1 VTGQACSEAGTA
13 ATTGETTEAT
23 GAMTGETTEA
33 TGAMT
38 DKTTEATGAMTDKTG
53 VVAGPG
59 CSGNRKL
66 NDQGGHAAIRASG
79 ARAARQRGR
88 SSPDQNARADPN
100 AVFTPLGGD
109 ADPAWRCSADTSR
122 EERSAAMPRGRS
134 GRE

>member
-1 VTGQACSEAGTA
+1 VTGQACSEAGTGA
-13 ATTGETTEAT
+13 MTGKTTEAT
-23 GAMTGETTEA
+23 GAMTG
-33 TGAMT
+33 
-38 DKTTEATGAMTDKTG
+38 KTTEATGAMTGKTTEATGAMTGKTG
-53 VVAGPG
+53 VIAGPG

-88 SSPDQNARADPN
+88 SSPDQNARADLN

-109 ADPAWRCSADTSR
+109 ASPAWRCSGTSR
-122 EERSAAMPRGRS
+122 EERSAAVPRGRS